1 MFCVS
6 HQQYR
11 MKGLLVLPVLLFL
24 LFGSPASAD
33 FQKGSDAAQKGDYAT
48 AFKEWKPLAEKGNAE
63 AQNSLGYMYS
73 IGQGVKQDY
82 KTAFKWYRLSAEQG
96 NVEAQYNLGL
106 MYDEGYGVSQ
116 NDKAA
121 STWYTLAAKKGYA
134 SAQYNLALM
143 YGTGRGVIKNYTR
156 AHMWWGI
163 SASQGIKDAAWNRD
177 MVGKV
182 MTPFQIEKAQ
192 RLAHDCVAKNYKDC

>member
-1 MFCVS
+1 MFCAS
-6 HQQYR
+6 YQQYR

-33 FQKGSDAAQKGDYAT
+33 YQKGSDAAQKGDYA
-48 AFKEWKPLAEKGNAE
+48 AALKEWKPLAEKGNAG

-73 IGQGVKQDY
+73 IGQGVTQDY
-82 KTAFKWYRLSAEQG
+82 KTAYKWYKLSAEQG
-96 NVEAQYNLGL
+96 NAEAQYNMGL
-106 MYDEGYGVSQ
+106 MYDEGYGVIQ

-121 STWYTLAAKKGYA
+121 FTWYTMAAKKGYA
-134 SAQYNLALM
+134 DAQYNLALM
-143 YGTGRGVIKNYTR
+143 YGTGRGVIKDYTR

-177 MVGKV
+177 IVGTV
-182 MTPFQIEKAQ
+182 MTPSQIEKAQ
-192 RLAHDCVAKNYKDC
+192 GLAHECVAKNYKGC